1 MSVKNLNLAVIVGSV
16 RQGRFG
22 PAVADWFA
30 QQATQ
35 HGQFSVELIDL
46 ADTVLP
52 LALPPVPP
60 AMQPDLDR
68 PAEMRGLTRRLAAAD
83 AFVVVTPDYNR
94 SFPASLKA
102 AIDWHYTEWQ
112 AKPIGF
118 VGYSGGSGGLLA
130 IEQLRQVFGELHA
143 HTVRDVVSFPRYY
156 ELFGEDGTLL
166 DPEGPN
172 GAAKTMLDQ
181 LLWWGSVLH
190 DARREHRSPPPEPPE
205 DAWGATVP

>member
-1 MSVKNLNLAVIVGSV
+1 MSEKNLRLAVITGSV

-22 PAVADWFA
+22 PVVTRWFTE
-30 QQATQ
+30 QAEL
-35 HGQFSVELIDL
+35 HGQFTVDPVDL
-46 ADTVLP
+46 ADTPLP
-52 LALPPVPP
+52 LDLPPLPP
-60 AMQPDLDR
+60 ALQPEMDR
-68 PAEMRGLTRRLAAAD
+68 PAQMAGLTRSIAAAD
-83 AFVVVTPDYNR
+83 AIVVVTPDYNR

-156 ELFGEDGTLL
+156 ELFAPDGTLI
-166 DPEGPN
+166 DPEGPG

-181 LLWWGSVLH
+181 LLWWGSVLR
-190 DARREHRSPPPEPPE
+190 DARRDRPY
-205 DAWGATVP
+205 GAA

>member
-1 MSVKNLNLAVIVGSV
+1 MSEKNLRLAVIVGSV

-22 PAVADWFA
+22 PVVARWFTEQA
-30 QQATQ
+30 QL
-35 HGQFSVELIDL
+35 HGRFTVDLIDL
-46 ADTVLP
+46 ADTPLP
-52 LALPPVPP
+52 LDLPPLPP
-60 AMQPDLDR
+60 ALQPEMDR
-68 PAEMRGLTRRLAAAD
+68 PAEMAGLTRNIAD
-83 AFVVVTPDYNR
+83 ADAIVVVTPDYNR

-156 ELFGEDGTLL
+156 ELFGPDGTLI

-172 GAAKTMLDQ
+172 GAAKAMLDQ
-181 LLWWGSVLH
+181 LLWWGSVLR
-190 DARREHRSPPPEPPE
+190 DARRDRPY
-205 DAWGATVP
+205 AAA